1 MKPAILLASAFL
13 LASCTTASPD
23 STAPSGSPAPSATAA
38 PTPAPDIIAPELG
51 ISLGK
56 GWYPYETFHGE
67 AFRWVDN
74 DAQIIVERPLKSP
87 ELLSATAEA
96 GPGLGTVRFV
106 LTIRDAAGHVVQ
118 TVPVD
123 GKQRLQIALP
133 VQPGHQA
140 TFTLHVAG
148 KGKHIPKDPRILSF
162 RVFEIGPDNPVS
174 NARGGPKLQEIT
186 RSPNVRIGR
195 NWYPLEH
202 FKGETFRWI
211 DNDAEFIV
219 SSEAVGQKRLRL
231 DVAAG
236 PSIKSPGDF
245 ELALEDPSGTQ
256 LQVADVHDRGTTYLN
271 LPLHAGTNAF
281 RLHVASTGQKAP
293 HDPRVLDFRVF
304 SLSVE

>member
-1 MKPAILLASAFL
+1 MKPVILLASALFV
-13 LASCTTASPD
+13 SCSTASPD
-23 STAPSGSPAPSATAA
+23 STAPQSSPAPSAA
-38 PTPAPDIIAPELG
+38 PTAGPDIVARDLG
-51 ISLGK
+51 IALGK
-56 GWYPYETFHGE
+56 GWYPYESFHGQ

-74 DAQIIVERPLKSP
+74 DAQIVVGRPLASP
-87 ELLSATAEA
+87 ERLSVTAEA
-96 GPGLGTVRFV
+96 GPGLGTVKFA
-106 LTIRDAAGHVVQ
+106 LSIRDAAGHVVQ

-123 GKQRLQIALP
+123 GRERVQIALP
-133 VQPGHQA
+133 VQPGHPA

-148 KGKHIPKDPRILSF
+148 KGKHVPKDPRILSF
-162 RVFEIGPDNPVS
+162 RVFEIEPGNPAPS
-174 NARGGPKLQEIT
+174 GPKLQEIT

-202 FKGETFRWI
+202 FNGETFRWI

-219 SSEAVGQKRLRL
+219 TSDAVGQKRLRL

-256 LQVADVHDRGTTYLN
+256 LQLADVHDRGTTYLN

-281 RLHVASTGQKAP
+281 RLHVTSTGQKAP